1 MANLDLSGL
10 PRPDWFVGCRLP
22 ERDQSMQEAT
32 WTAITISSTDMAP
45 FWQPGEG
52 SMVSKKDEL
61 EMHRQMVRIRIFEE
75 TIQKIYMEGKTP
87 AFDIAA
93 GPVPG
98 EMHLAAGQEP
108 VAAGVCIHLRPS
120 DAVTAT
126 HRPHH
131 VALAHGMDMKKLAA
145 EIFGKE
151 TGLGHGKG
159 GHMHLFDPAT
169 HFGCSGIIGEGIP
182 TAVGHALAFKK
193 QKRDDIAV
201 SFFGEGA
208 ANQGAFHESLNLA
221 ALWHL
226 GVVFVCEDNTWAI
239 SVPKGTATAI
249 ANNSDRAAA
258 YGIPGVLIPDN
269 DPTAIYEVAGEAVAR
284 ARAGKGPTL
293 IEIKTDRLLGHFE
306 GDPQLYRT
314 KEEMDKLHQRDAL
327 KHFEQQLIEA
337 GTLTADSAKQVWK
350 AAQAEVDAAIEFARQ
365 SPYPEPESALLHVFA

>member
-1 MANLDLSGL
+1 M
-10 PRPDWFVGCRLP
+10 
-22 ERDQSMQEAT
+22 
-32 WTAITISSTDMAP
+32 I
-45 FWQPGEG
+45 
-52 SMVSKKDEL
+52 SKKEEL

-314 KEEMDKLHQRDAL
+314 KEEMDTLHQRDAL

>member
-1 MANLDLSGL
+1 MASK
-10 PRPDWFVGCRLP
+10 
-22 ERDQSMQEAT
+22 QE
-32 WTAITISSTDMAP
+32 
-45 FWQPGEG
+45 Q
-52 SMVSKKDEL
+52 L
-61 EMHRQMVRIRIFEE
+61 EMHHQMVRIRLFEE
-75 TIQKIYMEGKTP
+75 TIQKVYMEGKTP

-108 VAAGVCIHLRPS
+108 VAAGVCIHLRAT

-145 EIFGKE
+145 EIFGKD

-193 QKRDDIAV
+193 QGRDDIAV

-226 GVVFVCEDNTWAI
+226 GVVFICEDNTWAI
-239 SVPKGTATAI
+239 SVPKATATAI

-258 YGIPGVLIPDN
+258 YGIPGVLIKDN
-269 DPTAIYEVAGEAVAR
+269 DTDAICEAAREAVAR
-284 ARAGKGPTL
+284 ARAKKGPTL
-293 IEIKTDRLLGHFE
+293 IEIKTDRLFGHFE

-314 KEEMDKLHQRDAL
+314 KEQMETMQQRDELKRYEAQMIKSGAL
-327 KHFEQQLIEA
+327 SAE
-337 GTLTADSAKQVWK
+337 SAKRVWK
-350 AAQAEVDAAIEFARQ
+350 AAQDEVDAAVQFARQ
-365 SPYPEPESALLHVFA
+365 SPYPEPESALLQVFA

>member
-1 MANLDLSGL
+1 MPSNETL
-10 PRPDWFVGCRLP
+10 R
-22 ERDQSMQEAT
+22 
-32 WTAITISSTDMAP
+32 
-45 FWQPGEG
+45 
-52 SMVSKKDEL
+52 
-61 EMHRQMVRIRIFEE
+61 EMHRQMVRIRLFEE
-75 TIQKIYMEGKTP
+75 TIQKVYFEGKTP

-108 VAAGVCIHLRPS
+108 VAAGVCAHLRPT

-145 EIFGKE
+145 EIFGKD

-169 HFGCSGIIGEGIP
+169 SFGCSGIIAEGMP

-193 QKRDDIAV
+193 LSRDDIAV

-221 ALWHL
+221 ALWNL
-226 GVVFVCEDNTWAI
+226 GVVFVCEDNAWAI
-239 SVPKGTATAI
+239 SVPKDKATAI
-249 ANNSDRAAA
+249 ANNSDRASA
-258 YGIPGVLIPDN
+258 YGMPGVLIPNN
-269 DPTAIYEVAGEAVAR
+269 DPVAIYEAAGEAVAR
-284 ARAGKGPTL
+284 ARRGGGPSL
-293 IEIKTDRLLGHFE
+293 IEVKTDRLLGHFE

-314 KEEMDKLHQRDAL
+314 PEEMALVKERDAL
-327 KHFEQQLIEA
+327 RAFERRLIDTGDLA
-337 GTLTADSAKQVWK
+337 ATD
-350 AAQAEVDAAIEFARQ
+350 AQAVWDAARVEVDAAIEFARS
-365 SPYPEPESALLHVFA
+365 SPAPEPAAALQHVFA

>member
-1 MANLDLSGL
+1 MPSNETLRAL
-10 PRPDWFVGCRLP
+10 
-22 ERDQSMQEAT
+22 
-32 WTAITISSTDMAP
+32 
-45 FWQPGEG
+45 
-52 SMVSKKDEL
+52 
-61 EMHRQMVRIRIFEE
+61 HHQMVRIRVFEE
-75 TIQKIYMEGKTP
+75 TLQKIYFEGKTP

-108 VAAGVCIHLRPS
+108 VAVGVCAHLRAT

-131 VALAHGMDMKKLAA
+131 VALAHGMDMKRLAA

-169 HFGCSGIIGEGIP
+169 SFGCSGIIAEGIP

-193 QKRDDIAV
+193 LGRDDIAV

-221 ALWHL
+221 ALWKL
-226 GVVFVCEDNTWAI
+226 GVVFVCEDNAWAI
-239 SVPKGTATAI
+239 SVPKDKATAI
-249 ANNSDRAAA
+249 ANNSDRASA
-258 YGIPGVLIPDN
+258 YGMPGVLIPDN
-269 DPTAIYEVAGEAVAR
+269 DPVAVYEAAGEAVAR
-284 ARAGKGPTL
+284 ARRGGGPSL

-306 GDPQLYRT
+306 GDPQVYRT
-314 KEEMDKLHQRDAL
+314 KEEMETITQRDAIRR
-327 KHFEQQLIEA
+327 FERQLIESGA
-337 GTLTADSAKQVWK
+337 MTQADVDGAWEL
-350 AAQAEVDAAIEFARQ
+350 ARAEVADAVEFARS
-365 SPYPEPESALLHVFA
+365 SPYPAPEAALLHVFA

>member
-1 MANLDLSGL
+1 
-10 PRPDWFVGCRLP
+10 
-22 ERDQSMQEAT
+22 
-32 WTAITISSTDMAP
+32 
-45 FWQPGEG
+45 
-52 SMVSKKDEL
+52 MVSKKDQL
-61 EMHRQMVRIRIFEE
+61 EMHRQMVRIRLFEE
-75 TIQKIYMEGKTP
+75 TMQKVYFEGKSP

-131 VALAHGMDMKKLAA
+131 VALAHGMDMKKMAA
-145 EIFGKE
+145 EIFGKD

-159 GHMHLFDPAT
+159 GHMHLFDPVT
-169 HFGCSGIIGEGIP
+169 HFGCSGIIAEGMP

-221 ALWHL
+221 ALWKL
-226 GVVFVCEDNTWAI
+226 GVVFVCEDNDWAI
-239 SVPKGTATAI
+239 SVPKTTATAI
-249 ANNSDRAAA
+249 ADNSDRSAA
-258 YGIPGVLIPDN
+258 YGIPGVLVKDN
-269 DPTAIYEVAGEAVAR
+269 DPSAIYEAAGEAVAR

-293 IEIKTDRLLGHFE
+293 IEVKTDRLFGHFE
-306 GDPQLYRT
+306 GDPQVYRT
-314 KEEMDKLHQRDAL
+314 KEEMETLQKRDAL
-327 KHFEQQLIEA
+327 KRYERELIAA
-337 GTLTADSAKQVWK
+337 GTLSAESAENVWN
-350 AAQAEVDAAIEFARQ
+350 AAREEVEAAVDFARK
-365 SPYPEPESALLHVFA
+365 SPYPEPEAALQHVFA

>member
-1 MANLDLSGL
+1 MLSEQ
-10 PRPDWFVGCRLP
+10 V
-22 ERDQSMQEAT
+22 Q
-32 WTAITISSTDMAP
+32 
-45 FWQPGEG
+45 
-52 SMVSKKDEL
+52 L
-61 EMHRQMVRIRIFEE
+61 EMHHQMVRIRQFEE
-75 TIQKIYMEGKTP
+75 TLQQVYMEGKSP

-108 VAAGVCIHLRPS
+108 VAAGVCLHLRPS

-131 VALAHGMDMKKLAA
+131 IALAHGMDMQKMTA
-145 EIFGKE
+145 EIFGKD

-169 HFGCSGIIGEGIP
+169 HFGCSGIIAEGIP

-193 QKRDDIAV
+193 QGRDDVAV

-221 ALWHL
+221 ALWNL
-226 GVVFVCEDNTWAI
+226 GVVFVCEDNAWAI
-239 SVPKGTATAI
+239 SVPKERATAI

-269 DPTAIYEVAGEAVAR
+269 DPVAVYEAAGEAVAR
-284 ARAGKGPTL
+284 ARAGRGPTL
-293 IEIKTDRLLGHFE
+293 IEVKTDRLLGHFE
-306 GDPQLYRT
+306 GDAQVYRT
-314 KEEMDKLHQRDAL
+314 KDEMETLTQRDAL
-327 KHFEQQLIEA
+327 KLYERRLIAA
-337 GTLTADSAKQVWK
+337 GTLTEDGARQVWV
-350 AAQAEVDAAIEFARQ
+350 AAQAEVDAAIEYARQ
-365 SPYPEPESALLHVFA
+365 SPYPELEAALLNVFA

>member
-1 MANLDLSGL
+1 MA
-10 PRPDWFVGCRLP
+10 
-22 ERDQSMQEAT
+22 
-32 WTAITISSTDMAP
+32 
-45 FWQPGEG
+45 
-52 SMVSKKDEL
+52 SKKEQL

-75 TIQKIYMEGKTP
+75 TIQKIYMEGKSP

-145 EIFGKE
+145 EIFGKD

-159 GHMHLFDPAT
+159 GHMHLFDPIT

-193 QKRDDIAV
+193 QGKDDIAV

-208 ANQGAFHESLNLA
+208 ANQGSFHESLNLA
-221 ALWHL
+221 ALWNL
-226 GVVFVCEDNTWAI
+226 GVVFVCEDNAWAI
-239 SVPKGTATAI
+239 SVAKGTATAI

-269 DPTAIYEVAGEAVAR
+269 DPEAIFEAAGEAVAR
-284 ARAGKGPTL
+284 ARAKKGPTL
-293 IEIKTDRLLGHFE
+293 IEVKTDRLLGHFE

-314 KEEMDKLHQRDAL
+314 KDEMQTLQKRDAL
-327 KHFEQQLIEA
+327 KHYEQQLIKA
-337 GTLTADSAKQVWK
+337 GTLSKESAEQVWK
-350 AAQAEVDAAIEFARQ
+350 AGRAEVDAAIEFARQ
-365 SPYPEPESALLHVFA
+365 SPYPEPSAALLHVFA

>member
-1 MANLDLSGL
+1 MASK
-10 PRPDWFVGCRLP
+10 
-22 ERDQSMQEAT
+22 QE
-32 WTAITISSTDMAP
+32 
-45 FWQPGEG
+45 Q
-52 SMVSKKDEL
+52 L
-61 EMHRQMVRIRIFEE
+61 EMHHQMVRIRLFEE

-108 VAAGVCIHLRPS
+108 VAAGVCIHLRAS

-145 EIFGKE
+145 EIFGKD
-151 TGLGHGKG
+151 TGVGHGKG
-159 GHMHLFDPAT
+159 GHMHLFDPTT

-193 QKRDDIAV
+193 QGRDDIAV

-226 GVVFVCEDNTWAI
+226 GVIFVCEDNTWAI
-239 SVPKGTATAI
+239 SVPKATATAI

-258 YGIPGVLIPDN
+258 YGIPGVLIKDN
-269 DPTAIYEVAGEAVAR
+269 DTDAICEAAREAVAR

-293 IEIKTDRLLGHFE
+293 IEVKTDRLFGHFE

-314 KEEMDKLHQRDAL
+314 KEQMDTMRQRDAL
-327 KHFEQQLIEA
+327 KHYEEQLIKSGA
-337 GTLTADSAKQVWK
+337 LTAEPAKRVWK
-350 AAQAEVDAAIEFARQ
+350 AAQDEVDAAVQFARQ
-365 SPYPEPESALLHVFA
+365 SPYPEPESALLQVFA

>member
-1 MANLDLSGL
+1 
-10 PRPDWFVGCRLP
+10 
-22 ERDQSMQEAT
+22 
-32 WTAITISSTDMAP
+32 
-45 FWQPGEG
+45 
-52 SMVSKKDEL
+52 MVSKKEEL

-145 EIFGKE
+145 EIFGKD

-159 GHMHLFDPAT
+159 GHMHLFDPIT

-193 QKRDDIAV
+193 QGRDDIAV

-226 GVVFVCEDNTWAI
+226 GVVFVCEDNAWAI
-239 SVPKGTATAI
+239 SVAKATATAI

-269 DPTAIYEVAGEAVAR
+269 DPTAIYEAAGEAVAR
-284 ARAGKGPTL
+284 ARARKGPTL
-293 IEIKTDRLLGHFE
+293 IEVKTDRLLGHFE

-314 KEEMDKLHQRDAL
+314 KDEMQTLQTRDAL
-327 KHFEQQLIEA
+327 KHYEQQLIKA
-337 GTLTADSAKQVWK
+337 GTLTTESAEKVWK
-350 AAQAEVDAAIEFARQ
+350 AGRAEVDAAIEFARQ